1 MDESEEKHPSDPPE
15 KEQPR
20 IPPPAKW
27 ADRMDEVIEEAIRAG
42 AFDDLPGKGKPL
54 KLAKNPYAPETELA
68 YQLLKDNH
76 YTLPWISQRQEI
88 LEQIDAFRIELRRI
102 WDRYQPEYREAR
114 SGTIRL
120 ALTTRWNRHLDE
132 WQEQVQEI
140 NNKIANVNL
149 KQPGEKLEI
158 IKLSLDNELDRVG
171 ASRSLAS
178 DSDYG

>member
-1 MDESEEKHPSDPPE
+1 M
-15 KEQPR
+15 
-20 IPPPAKW
+20 
-27 ADRMDEVIEEAIRAG
+27 
-42 AFDDLPGKGKPL
+42 
-54 KLAKNPYAPETELA
+54 
-68 YQLLKDNH
+68 
-76 YTLPWISQRQEI
+76 
-88 LEQIDAFRIELRRI
+88 EQIDAFRIELRRI
-102 WDRYQPEYREAR
+102 WGRYQPEYRKAR

-120 ALTTRWNRHLDE
+120 ALTTSWNRHLDE